1 MIPINT
7 NSVVYIPQ
15 GSVSKIIA
23 DLNKNN
29 NKMSKIDEIVIRFL
43 GYPQAGW
50 INLNSEKLSK
60 IDFLHR
66 VTTAKAALEK
76 ITLIPG
82 ETTAIFLKDL
92 AKNLNLSEEI
102 LVKEYKKQA
111 KYAEGMF
118 YPETYSIPKGIKES
132 FLIELLLSYSQN
144 AFKEA
149 SQKIFG
155 TYNEKKWHDY
165 IIIASVIQKEAA
177 SNDEMPIVAS
187 VIYNRLKIGMK
198 LQMDGTLNYGEY
210 SHIKISPERIRND
223 DSFYNTYK
231 YEGLPK
237 EAVCN
242 VSLQAIRA
250 AIFPA
255 KTNFLYFMRD
265 KSTGKHIFT
274 TNIKDHNKAVQ
285 AQR

>member
-242 VSLQAIRA
+242 VSLEAIRA

-255 KTNFLYFMRD
+255 KTKFLYFMRD

>member
-60 IDFLHR
+60 IDFLYR

-242 VSLQAIRA
+242 VSLEAIRA